1 MLSQATVDSL
11 LQPVSESLPS
21 GEDLEYNSA
30 FMALEADARPKAEQ
44 QFGDTVI
51 AAVEP
56 EWRDLLNRSIELL
69 AQSKD
74 VRLAVL
80 TLRAATRTQGIAGF
94 SFGMSL
100 LTQMLDRF
108 WDSMHPLLDTEDN
121 NDPTMRLN
129 ALAPMT
135 DSEMLL
141 RDLQEA
147 QFGMAR
153 GIGAIKMRDLMV
165 ALSKVNASSSDS
177 GFTLAQIEGG
187 LSGLFTERPELIE
200 AGAMVATQVQQLQ
213 RLIIDKTGQ
222 ADAIDLKPLLS
233 IAQLAQQAC
242 KQASGGSNS
251 TAEDSSSESDLA
263 HPGTHSSGGNIRGDI
278 NSRQDALLMLDKVI
292 VYLERTEPGNP
303 APLLIQ
309 RAKRLVGVS
318 FLSIMEDL
326 APDALGTIQNITG
339 RPNN

>member
-11 LQPVSESLPS
+11 LQPISESLPS
-21 GEDLEYNSA
+21 GEDLEYDPA
-30 FMALEADARPKAEQ
+30 FMALESDARPKAEQ

-74 VRLAVL
+74 ARLAVL
-80 TLRAATRTQGIAGF
+80 ALRASTRTQGIAGF

-108 WDSMHPLLDTEDN
+108 WDNMHPMLDTEDN

-147 QFGMAR
+147 QFGIAR
-153 GIGAIKMRDLMV
+153 GIGAIKTRDLLV
-165 ALSKVNASSSDS
+165 AHNKLNATSSDS
-177 GFTLAQIEGG
+177 GFTLTQIEGG
-187 LSGLFTERPELIE
+187 LNGLFAERPELIE
-200 AGAMVATQVQQLQ
+200 AGAAVATQVQQFQ
-213 RLIIDKTGQ
+213 KLIIDKTGR

-233 IAQLAQQAC
+233 IAQLVQQAC
-242 KQASGGSNS
+242 KQASGSLNPIAEEGSS
-251 TAEDSSSESDLA
+251 DSDSA
-263 HPGTHSSGGNIRGDI
+263 NPGAPSSGGNLRGDI

-292 VYLERTEPGNP
+292 LYLERTEPGNP